1 MPLPLETF
9 AKHAMST
16 PALTAPQLTLL
27 LLAIIVC
34 LGIALVWTLW
44 EIEHD
49 ANPRHDRYRSD

>member
-1 MPLPLETF
+1 MPLPLEHF
-9 AKHAMST
+9 AKHAIGI

-44 EIEHD
+44 EIERD
-49 ANPRHDRYRSD
+49 ATPRHNQHRSD